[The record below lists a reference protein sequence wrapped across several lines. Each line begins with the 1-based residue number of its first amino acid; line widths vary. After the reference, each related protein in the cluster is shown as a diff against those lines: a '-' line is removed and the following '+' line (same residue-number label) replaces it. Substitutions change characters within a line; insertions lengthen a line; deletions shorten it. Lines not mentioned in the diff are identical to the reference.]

1 MILFKKVAGRF
12 GWMSNMSPHPVTHIN
27 RGICQGECLSASD
40 VGVVVAGNPI
50 AYAHPQCQRHNP
62 VIEEGETFRTA
73 EAYFQAL
80 RFTDRAI
87 IDAIKVEKSPMAA
100 KMVAKKHLDQAAVT
114 PRSAQD
120 LDNMRLTV
128 GLKLKCHP
136 ALVQELLATGDE
148 EIVEDVSSRPNVSG
162 LFWGGYFGASPDALY
177 ERVWFG
183 QNWLGKIWMEH
194 RSALTKT

>member
-12 GWMSNMSPHPVTHIN
+12 GWMSNMSPHPVTQPKRPAPDIF
-27 RGICQGECLSASD
+27 L
-40 VGVVVAGNPI
+40 
-50 AYAHPQCQRHNP
+50 
-62 VIEEGETFRTA
+62 IEEGETFRTA

-87 IDAIKVEKSPMAA
+87 IEAIKAEKSPMAA
-100 KMVAKKHLDQAAVT
+100 KMVAKKHLDQAAVM

-148 EIVEDVSSRPNVSG
+148 WIIEDVSSRPNVSG
-162 LFWGGYFGASPDALY
+162 LFWGGYFQDNQLI
-177 ERVWFG
+177 G
-183 QNWLGKIWMEH
+183 QNWLGQIWMEH
-194 RSALTKT
+194 RAALTKT